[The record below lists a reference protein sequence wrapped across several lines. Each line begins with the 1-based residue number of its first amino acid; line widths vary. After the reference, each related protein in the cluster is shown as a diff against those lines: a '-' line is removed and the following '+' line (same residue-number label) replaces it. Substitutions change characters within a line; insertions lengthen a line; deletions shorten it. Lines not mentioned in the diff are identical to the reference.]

1 MKSNAF
7 RIGFIATLGALLAVL
22 LGLALTSIATIL
34 VYLAAA
40 LFIAL
45 GLDPIVR
52 LLERRGLKR
61 MLAITIV
68 FVLFTLLIIGVLFLV
83 LPVVFHGGTALV
95 NGLPQAVTNVWK
107 QDWFISLNQSLGG
120 AINMS
125 SLSSSLGTFLS
136 NPTNLATLGGGVL
149 KVGSDIVGGIFG
161 GITIVILSLFFLG
174 SL

>member
-40 LFIAL
+40 VFIAL

-52 LLERRGLKR
+52 LLERRRMKR

-68 FVLFTLLIIGVLFLV
+68 FVLFILLIIGVLFLV
-83 LPVVFHGGTALV
+83 VPVVIKEGTALV
-95 NGLPQAVTNVWK
+95 NGLPQAVTNIS
-107 QDWFISLNQSLGG
+107 QQSWFMSLNTSLGG

-125 SLSSSLGTFLS
+125 SL
-136 NPTNLATLGGGVL
+136 
-149 KVGSDIVGGIFG
+149 
-161 GITIVILSLFFLG
+161 
-174 SL
+174 